1 MTPWCA
7 TAGLPPLLAQ
17 ATQAREG
24 LERTISWNPPW
35 MAGITALIVVAAVVF
50 VVVIY
55 MKERTEAGP
64 LARVGLIAIRLLLIG
79 LVLLMLYEFVLRKH
93 KTDLPDLVVML
104 DVSASMEKAQSEQPE
119 STKETARR
127 VKDVGLTDATRL
139 NLAKSMLLEDNAK
152 LIRSLEDRYR
162 LKFYLMGS
170 SARRL
175 AAEDGDLV
183 AALRD
188 VEAADESSQLGKS
201 LRHVLADLRGRPAA
215 AVVMWTDGIT
225 TEGQTLGE
233 TAEYALRKKTPL
245 HIVAMGY
252 DQPSRDVQLT
262 DLLVDEVAFVGDIV
276 NFDIRLAAPGFDGEE
291 VQVQLRRKGE
301 RRTLASTNVTVG
313 RDGESQLVRL
323 PYRPRT
329 TGKYEFVVE
338 VPPVEGETNTENNW
352 RSATVHVKDDQLRVL
367 LLQAYP
373 NYEFRYLKTM
383 LARQLRSTGD
393 GTTQAI
399 DLTTILQDADPDYAE
414 LDKTAQRVFPVRRD
428 ELFKYDVLIFGDV
441 NPTFL
446 SQSAMEDIVD
456 FVREQGRG
464 VVFIAGPRYTPM
476 AYRDTPL
483 ESLLPVELASAA
495 VPDPQQPIEQG
506 FVPRLTQLGR
516 DSPQLQLADTAAA
529 TKKAWNGLPP
539 LYWLMEAHELKPGA
553 RVLAE
558 HPRQRA
564 TGGQYL
570 PAICLQYV
578 GAGKVI
584 FHATDETWR
593 WRLRRGDDVFARYWT
608 QTLRFLSRS
617 RLIGGTRRAEIKPDR
632 QTYEHGEVARLRVQF
647 FDERDAPVEDDGVT
661 VIVERAGSKRRRVK
675 LRRKPARRGVF
686 EATLD
691 HLAEG
696 DYQVWV
702 AVPALGEDGSDEGA
716 PPSCSFHVKG
726 PEGETSRV
734 ITDTADLRRAA
745 EQSHGKLY
753 TPEGLTAKTV
763 LKNLPRGRQVRTEPL
778 PPVPLWNHLLM
789 GLLFVALIT
798 GEWLLRKRVGLL

>member
-7 TAGLPPLLAQ
+7 PARISPLLAQ

-24 LERTISWNPPW
+24 LERTITWNPPW
-35 MAGITALIVVAAVVF
+35 MIGITALIVVAAVAF
-50 VVVIY
+50 VVVVY
-55 MKERTEAGP
+55 LKERTEAGP
-64 LARVGLIAIRLLLIG
+64 LTRVGLIVIRLLLIS
-79 LVLLMLYEFVLRKH
+79 LVLAMLYEFVLRKH

-104 DVSASMEKAQSEQPE
+104 DVSESMAEAQSEKPDSISE
-119 STKETARR
+119 AARR
-127 VKDVGLTDATRL
+127 VENVGLTDPTRL
-139 NLAKSMLLEDNAK
+139 NLAKSMLLEDNAE
-152 LIRSLEDRYR
+152 LIRALKERYR

-175 AAEDGDLV
+175 AADDGDLA

-188 VEAADESSQLGKS
+188 VEATDLSSQLGKS

-245 HIVAMGY
+245 HIISMGY
-252 DQPSRDVQLT
+252 GQQSRDIQLT
-262 DLLVDEVAFVGDIV
+262 DLLVDEVAFVGDII
-276 NFDIRLAAPGFDGEE
+276 NFDFWIGATGFEGRNVE
-291 VQVQLRRKGE
+291 VILRRKGE
-301 RRTLASTNVTVG
+301 NRTLARTTVTAG
-313 RDGESQLVRL
+313 RDGQSQLVRL
-323 PYRPRT
+323 PYRAVT
-329 TGKYEFVVE
+329 TGTFEFVVE
-338 VPPVEGETNTENNW
+338 APAVDGETNTENNW
-352 RSATVHVKDDQLRVL
+352 RPATVHVKDDQLRVL

-383 LARQLRSTGD
+383 LGRQLRSTGD
-393 GTTQAI
+393 GVTKAI
-399 DLTTILQDADPDYAE
+399 DLTSILQDADPDYAE
-414 LDKTAQRVFPVRRD
+414 LDETAERVFPVRRD
-428 ELFKYDVLIFGDV
+428 ELFQYDVLIFGDV

-464 VVFIAGPRYTPM
+464 VVFIAGPRFTPL

-483 ESLLPVELASAA
+483 ESLLPVELASAV

-506 FVPRLTQLGR
+506 FTPRLTQLGR

-529 TKKAWNGLPP
+529 TEKEWQGLPP
-539 LYWLMEAHELKPGA
+539 LYWLLEAHELKPGA

-558 HPRQRA
+558 HPRQRGK
-564 TGGQYL
+564 GGQHL
-570 PAICLQYV
+570 PVICLQYV
-578 GAGKVI
+578 GAGKVV

-617 RLIGGTRRAEIKPDR
+617 RLIGGTRRAEIKSDR
-632 QTYEHGEVARLRVQF
+632 KTYEHGEVARIRVQF

-675 LRRKPARRGVF
+675 LRRKPGRRGVF

-696 DYQVWV
+696 EYQVWV
-702 AVPALGEDGSDEGA
+702 AVPALGEDGSEEGA
-716 PPSCSFHVKG
+716 PPACSFRVKG
-726 PEGETSRV
+726 PAGEKSRV
-734 ITDTADLRRAA
+734 ITDTPDLRRAA
-745 EQSHGKLY
+745 DQSNGKLY
-753 TPEGLTAKTV
+753 TPEGLTAKTI
-763 LKNLPRGRQVRTEPL
+763 LKDLPRGRQVRTEPL
-778 PPVPLWNHLLM
+778 PPVPLWNHLVM
-789 GLLFVALIT
+789 GLVFVALIT